1 MSSLGCL
8 LDTSVVVDL
17 LRRMRQLSDFVS
29 DEAVVYLCD
38 IVVGELLH
46 GALRSARPEAQ
57 RLRVLE
63 FIGSYPLIATNTAV
77 AEAYAYMK
85 RLLEDTGQR
94 IPDNDLWIAAHAVH
108 YRLTLVSVDRHFE
121 RLQATGELSLL
132 VLDGE

>member
-1 MSSLGCL
+1 MSSLGYL

-17 LRRMRQLSDFVS
+17 LRRTRPRLDFVS
-29 DEAVVYLCD
+29 GETVIYLCD

-46 GALRSARPEAQ
+46 GALRSAQPEAQ

-63 FIGSYPLIATNTAV
+63 FIGSYPLIATNLAV
-77 AEAYAYMK
+77 AEAYARMK
-85 RLLEDTGQR
+85 RLLEDTGRR

-121 RLQATGELSLL
+121 RLRSTGELNLL
-132 VLDGE
+132 IVDGE